1 MNKFPLRTCIACR
14 IIKPQS
20 ELIRL
25 TLDVKNQ
32 VVTDKEQKFGKRGVY
47 VCDKKCLKK
56 AIEENL
62 FSRAFRKRVT
72 VSDLLKE
79 SKAF

>member
-25 TLDVKNQ
+25 VLDLKNQ
-32 VVTDKEQKFGKRGVY
+32 VVFDKEKKDGGRGTY
-47 VCDKKCLKK
+47 VCSENCLKK

-62 FSRAFRKRVT
+62 FGRAFRKRVT
-72 VSDLLKE
+72 VSNLLKE
-79 SKAF
+79 SSAS